1 MDVTANLYSQLT
13 KPLAAYNSSVNDT
26 MTAVA
31 TAIRGLALVIL
42 TIFVLIELG
51 NIRKQIENEGGGM
64 TAEVYASLILK

>member
-51 NIRKQIENEGGGM
+51 NILFKVPSCGCK
-64 TAEVYASLILK
+64 YKH